1 MLVYQRVRNLLIF
14 VATSVSLQTKPP
26 VLGGFQLTLFLDSP
40 VSRCLKAQTASDRGG
55 HIILSCWALG
65 LAPMTKPML
74 SSMRGQCTVFD
85 QPQLCLWDKSLR
97 ISAAAL
103 SGMALRPAN
112 FGHQTK
118 LGLVQSAH
126 MDPRC
131 DFKGHDT
138 SCALALEEQIQ
149 RSLDFCVEMDW
160 IGWTLAQNSESA
172 PIWVP
177 YQRLKWLTFIIIS
190 HDFPCMYPIVLS
202 QGMMSFQELRKPW
215 QFRGS
220 PASACRCRS
229 CPRSRGSTCGHC
241 TPQPAG
247 RFHSWPVAL
256 WK

>member
-1 MLVYQRVRNLLIF
+1 MLVYQRVRNLRDICCNF
-14 VATSVSLQTKPP
+14 SLPANKTTCPRRVP
-26 VLGGFQLTLFLDSP
+26 THTLLGFNS
-40 VSRCLKAQTASDRGG
+40 LKAQTASDRGG

-103 SGMALRPAN
+103 SRMALRPAN

-202 QGMMSFQELRKPW
+202 QGMMSFQERSEGHLLLHADVARVREAAAP
-215 QFRGS
+215 
-220 PASACRCRS
+220 PADIARRNLQGDFTTVTS
-229 CPRSRGSTCGHC
+229 CPLEV
-241 TPQPAG
+241 AG
-247 RFHSWPVAL
+247 
-256 WK
+256 